1 MAESKKP
8 LVYKIVGFFITL
20 INIIFIFL
28 FCFGYSNID
37 CDSSFGDELSRYMV
51 DNNLTDYKPKISNVC
66 PTISEGNNFTHGIIL
81 AIIVLLAIGYGILL
95 IINYTYFLC
104 YLISKNKN
112 LINISIFF
120 YIAQIVMSIMSIAFG
135 FSSNNVLPDKIFEDF
150 GELRGKLRNLY
161 DDFLGKIIYLK
172 IGSIFFLITSVFG
185 MVAELIIDYYVQK
198 QDVERQPLLENENVG
213 LIDDFSDNVIK

>member
-1 MAESKKP
+1 MK
-8 LVYKIVGFFITL
+8 
-20 INIIFIFL
+20 
-28 FCFGYSNID
+28 
-37 CDSSFGDELSRYMV
+37 
-51 DNNLTDYKPKISNVC
+51 KISFDRLV
-66 PTISEGNNFTHGIIL
+66 IVALL